1 LKTLFKVV
9 LHTELERKL
18 PQVLLERIDK
28 AEQIEYPNERK
39 TKMGF
44 LDFILRKWFCNPFSD
59 DGKPPNNHNLCCKW
73 LYVCLCI
80 WSLALLRLH
89 WRINFDYEVHV
100 ITYLINNGSVSAVW
114 FIFAVIINEIWLF
127 FYRFYQ

>member
-1 LKTLFKVV
+1 LIVLFKVV

-18 PQVLLERIDK
+18 PHVLLEKIDK

-59 DGKPPNNHNLCCKW
+59 DGKPSNNHNIS
-73 LYVCLCI
+73 Y
-80 WSLALLRLH
+80 
-89 WRINFDYEVHV
+89 
-100 ITYLINNGSVSAVW
+100 SAQV
-114 FIFAVIINEIWLF
+114 
-127 FYRFYQ
+127 YG